1 MQVANGILF
10 GASSRFL
17 RLDRFRILA
26 LLGDG
31 QISESGLIVQS
42 DDARRLRFEI
52 ANFCTLTNICRS
64 SAFRM

>member
-31 QISESGLIVQS
+31 KISESGFIVQQG
-42 DDARRLRFEI
+42 DARRRRFEI
-52 ANFCTLTNICRS
+52 ATPLD
-64 SAFRM
+64 